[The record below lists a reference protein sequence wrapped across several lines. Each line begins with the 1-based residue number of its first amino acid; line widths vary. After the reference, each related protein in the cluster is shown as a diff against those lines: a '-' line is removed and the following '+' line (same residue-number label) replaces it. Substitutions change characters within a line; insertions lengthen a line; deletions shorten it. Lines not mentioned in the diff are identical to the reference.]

1 MARRESLLPTPEGA
15 QGANVNN
22 VVRFNNT
29 MTIGGGDDVE
39 MDNRT
44 ATPNEFD
51 RIGLDLPN
59 RRNQPTAVG
68 PE

>member
-29 MTIGGGDDVE
+29 RTICGDDVE